1 MPDPD
6 QTKRPNIPAGKLPGI
21 PVPGNDL
28 AAMRTSIVAMKE
40 ILEVMLGRLGTSG
53 QSYVSHDVLNAY
65 IQTHGLGPPLD
76 PEPLNGRPHRAR

>member
-6 QTKRPNIPAGKLPGI
+6 QTKRPNILAGKLPGI

-40 ILEVMLGRLGTSG
+40 ILEVMLGRLGTPG

-65 IQTHGLGPPLD
+65 ITARGLGPPIE
-76 PEPLNGRPHRAR
+76 PEPLDGRSHRAR